1 MKKGLNR
8 RRTFLPNPFFSILC
22 ILWLTL
28 SLASTLWGARLKDIA
43 SFKGMRSNQLV
54 GYGLV
59 VGLNG
64 TGDSSNNVDFAVR
77 STLNMLERM
86 GIHVERER
94 FANIKLKNVA
104 AVMVTANLPPFARIG
119 NKIDVAISSIGDAKS
134 LQGGTLLMTPLKGV
148 DDQVYALGQ
157 GPIAVGGYTA
167 GGNAGGG
174 VTKNHPTVGTISKGA
189 IIEKEIAVRLENKKE
204 LTLALF
210 NSDFTTAEKV
220 KNAINRYSGGA
231 AAQTIDS
238 GTIRVA
244 VPEKFQPNP
253 TDWIAAIERLDVV
266 PDTVARVVLNERT
279 GTVVLGENV
288 RISTVAVAHGN
299 LSIQIKENYNVSQ
312 PLPFAPGAAPGS
324 AAGSAA
330 VGPGAGPREGAGRP
344 GVGARGG
351 TGTGPLAVPG
361 GATVV
366 TPDTDVS
373 VREEGQKLMV
383 VPQGVSLGEVVQ
395 ALNAIGVTPRDLISI
410 LQTIK
415 ASGALQADLEII

>member
-1 MKKGLNR
+1 MKTTDHRKL
-8 RRTFLPNPFFSILC
+8 FQLLV
-22 ILWLTL
+22 LMLLTTIIT
-28 SLASTLWGARLKDIA
+28 AAPGWGARLKDIG
-43 SFKGMRSNQLV
+43 SFKGIRSNQLV

-104 AVMVTANLPPFARIG
+104 AVMVTANLPPFARTG
-119 NKIDVAISSIGDAKS
+119 NKIDVTISSIGDAKS
-134 LQGGTLLMTPLKGV
+134 LLGGTLLMTPLKGV

-157 GPIAVGGYTA
+157 GPIAVGGFTA

-174 VTKNHPTVGTISKGA
+174 ITKNHPTVGTISKGA
-189 IIEKEIAVRLENKKE
+189 IIEKEIPLRLENKKE

-210 NSDFTTAEKV
+210 NSDFTTADLV
-220 KNAINRYSGGA
+220 KSAINRFAGREA
-231 AAQTIDS
+231 ALSVDS
-238 GTIRVA
+238 GTILVA
-244 VPEKFQPNP
+244 VPEKFQQNP
-253 TDWIAAIERLDVV
+253 AAWIAAIERLEVT
-266 PDTVARVVLNERT
+266 PDAVARVILNERT

-299 LSIQIKENYNVSQ
+299 LSIQIKENLNVSQ

-324 AAGSAA
+324 AAGGTALA
-330 VGPGAGPREGAGRP
+330 PGAAPRAGTGRP
-344 GVGARGG
+344 GSGNRPA
-351 TGTGPLAVPG
+351 TGPLAVPG

-366 TPDTDVS
+366 TPDTDVAAQ
-373 VREEGQKLMV
+373 EEGNKLMV

-410 LQTIK
+410 LQAIK
-415 ASGALQADLEII
+415 ASGAMQDDLEII

>member
-1 MKKGLNR
+1 MKSTGQRKIIQL
-8 RRTFLPNPFFSILC
+8 LV
-22 ILWLTL
+22 LTL
-28 SLASTLWGARLKDIA
+28 LTTLFTASAGWGARLKDIA
-43 SFKGMRSNQLV
+43 SFKGIRSNQLV

-104 AVMVTANLPPFARIG
+104 AVMVTGNLPPFARIG

-157 GPIAVGGYTA
+157 GPIAVGGYVA
-167 GGNAGGG
+167 SGNAGGG
-174 VTKNHPTVGTISKGA
+174 ITKNHPTVGTISKGA

-204 LTLALF
+204 LILALY

-220 KNAINRYSGGA
+220 KNAINRHFGGA
-231 AAQTIDS
+231 AAQAIDS

-253 TDWIAAIERLDVV
+253 ADWIASIERLEVI
-266 PDTVARVVLNERT
+266 PDTAARVVLNERT

-324 AAGSAA
+324 AAGSVGTAA
-330 VGPGAGPREGAGRP
+330 GAGRSAP
-344 GVGARGG
+344 GNRG
-351 TGTGPLAVPG
+351 TGTGPVAVPG
-361 GATVV
+361 GATVI
-366 TPDTDVS
+366 TPDTDVA
-373 VREEGQKLMV
+373 VKEEGQKLMV
-383 VPQGVSLGEVVQ
+383 VPQGASLGDVVQ

-415 ASGALQADLEII
+415 SSGALQADLEII